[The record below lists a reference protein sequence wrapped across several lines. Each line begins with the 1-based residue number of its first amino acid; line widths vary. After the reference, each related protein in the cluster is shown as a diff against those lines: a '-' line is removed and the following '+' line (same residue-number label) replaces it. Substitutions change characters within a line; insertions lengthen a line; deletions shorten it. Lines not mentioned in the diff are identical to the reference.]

1 MNTQFQAPVDL
12 QEESFRNEVGTMD
25 KTGKRKWVFPR
36 KPKGKFT
43 SYRDYT
49 SYALLAIFFILPFLK
64 INNNPFFL
72 FNILDRHFFYFRT
85 ALLSPG
91 FLYPGYRSSNIRNLR
106 NAFQYCIWSD
116 FLWLAL
122 PANHL
127 YGDDFPKNRVLD

>member
-25 KTGKRKWVFPR
+25 KTEKENGLSPQAKRKIYKLQGLYQLCSAR
-36 KPKGKFT
+36 
-43 SYRDYT
+43 Y
-49 SYALLAIFFILPFLK
+49 IFILPFLK

-72 FNILDRHFFYFRT
+72 FNILDRHFYFRT

-91 FLYPGYRSSNIRNLR
+91 FLYPSYRSSNIRNLR